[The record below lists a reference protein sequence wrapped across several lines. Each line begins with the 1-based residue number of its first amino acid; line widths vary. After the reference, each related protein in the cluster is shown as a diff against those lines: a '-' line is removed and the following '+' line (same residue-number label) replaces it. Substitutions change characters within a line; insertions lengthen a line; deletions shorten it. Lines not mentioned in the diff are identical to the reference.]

1 MIRGEAG
8 RGQLKNK
15 ASRAW
20 PPPELWRRCIPRA
33 YLHFRPW
40 HLQSSCIEPNP
51 HRQSVPSVVE
61 EWESIQPAS
70 QPHPAL
76 TFPRAPGSD
85 LTPQSVQSS
94 QPASCQS
101 NLGQVCSGQGSA
113 MQCQGSLQPPALQW
127 QRQRS
132 IARSGEE

>member
-61 EWESIQPAS
+61 WESIQPAS

-85 LTPQSVQSS
+85 LTPRSVSQSASQLPVQFGPGVFRTGQCNAAPGQSAAAC
-94 QPASCQS
+94 PA
-101 NLGQVCSGQGSA
+101 VAAATIDSA
-113 MQCQGSLQPPALQW
+113 KW
-127 QRQRS
+127 
-132 IARSGEE
+132 

>member
-33 YLHFRPW
+33 YLHFCPW

-51 HRQSVPSVVE
+51 HRQSPPVA
-61 EWESIQPAS
+61 EWESIHPAS
-70 QPHPAL
+70 QPANL
-76 TFPRAPGSD
+76 TMP
-85 LTPQSVQSS
+85 
-94 QPASCQS
+94 
-101 NLGQVCSGQGSA
+101 
-113 MQCQGSLQPPALQW
+113 
-127 QRQRS
+127 
-132 IARSGEE
+132 